1 MNPLFGEFP
10 CKLDAKG
17 RFLLPAALLRQLPAE
32 PETPAQT
39 PAHTTAAEPSTEAL
53 QPQEFVINRGLD
65 NCLVLYPR
73 PVWEQ
78 ELVRIM
84 SRNQY
89 DPDNRAFAR
98 KFQAGAT
105 PVQLDSAKRLLV
117 PKRLAEWAGLQ
128 HELVLI
134 GALDKVEIWAQEHYD
149 AWMNHGSAPLEDLA
163 RRVMTK
169 PPET

>member
-1 MNPLFGEFP
+1 VNPLFGEFP

-17 RFLLPAALLRQLPAE
+17 RFLLPAALLRQLPGTE
-32 PETPAQT
+32 TDPPKPTETPETPFD
-39 PAHTTAAEPSTEAL
+39 
-53 QPQEFVINRGLD
+53 FVINRGLD

-134 GALDKVEIWAQEHYD
+134 GALDKVEIWAQEKYD
-149 AWMNHGSAPLEDLA
+149 TWMTEGSAPLEDLA

-169 PPET
+169 PPDS